1 MDEYNVLMIHLQ
13 HMINDSKG
21 TMFLDNQ
28 TGLNPGTKWEVTEVI
43 HQLDEMPQH
52 AELYGVS
59 RVCRD
64 DVGLVK

>member
-1 MDEYNVLMIHLQ
+1 MMILLQ
-13 HMINDSKG
+13 HMIIDSKD

-28 TGLNPGTKWEVTEVI
+28 SGLKPGTKWDVTEVI